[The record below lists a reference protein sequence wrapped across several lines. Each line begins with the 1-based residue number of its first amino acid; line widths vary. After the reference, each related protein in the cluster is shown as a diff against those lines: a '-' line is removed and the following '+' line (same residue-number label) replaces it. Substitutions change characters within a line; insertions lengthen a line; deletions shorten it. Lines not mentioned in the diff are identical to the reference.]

1 MMKNEDFQ
9 QWFSQ
14 AVDLTIYQKKQVYK
28 ELSDIAHQELTEAQ
42 LGEVKY
48 CPHCASSEFT
58 HWGQSNDLPRYRCK
72 ACLKTFNVL
81 TGTPL
86 ARLRHK
92 PLWLHYSEMML
103 ESYTIRKAAR
113 ELGIDKNTSFLW
125 RHRFLMSPTIH
136 KPKHLSG
143 IVEADE
149 TFFLES
155 HKGERGLSRKPRKRG
170 GKATKRGTSDEQVPV
185 LIVRDR
191 SGLTSEAIL
200 PGVTADALTKV
211 LTPLLDSDAILCS
224 DGHRSYQAFSR
235 KSGISHRP
243 VNLSAGH
250 RVIDKAFHVQNVN
263 AYDSRLK
270 SWMSRF
276 HGVATKY
283 LDHYLGWQRW
293 LDSHTKVRDP
303 QKFLIEIAGAK
314 GVYQQLIQ
322 T

>member
-1 MMKNEDFQ
+1 MQNENFQ
-9 QWFSQ
+9 QWLSQ
-14 AVDLTIYQKKQVYK
+14 ATELTIYQKKQAFN
-28 ELSDIAHQELTEAQ
+28 ELSDETHQALTEEQ
-42 LGEVKY
+42 LGEVSY
-48 CPHCASSEFT
+48 CPHCASSKFT
-58 HWGQSNDLPRYRCK
+58 HWGQSHNLPRYRCK

-92 PLWLHYSEMML
+92 SLWLPYSEMML
-103 ESYTIRKAAR
+103 ESSTIRKAAS
-113 ELGIDKNTSFLW
+113 ELGIDKNTVFRW
-125 RHRFLMSPTIH
+125 RHRFLISPTLH
-136 KPKHLSG
+136 KPEHLTG

-155 HKGERGLSRKPRKRG
+155 HKGEQGLTRPPRKRG
-170 GKATKRGTSDEQVPV
+170 GKATKRGTSSEQVPV

-191 SGLTSEAIL
+191 SGVTSEEIL
-200 PGVTADALTKV
+200 PRVTSSALADV
-211 LTPLLDSDAILCS
+211 LIPLLDADAILCS
-224 DGHRSYQAFSR
+224 DGHRSYQAFAR
-235 KSGISHRP
+235 ESGISHRP
-243 VNLSAGH
+243 INLSAGN

-270 SWMSRF
+270 GWITRF

-293 LDSHTKVRDP
+293 LDSHTKSLNP
-303 QKFLIEIAGAK
+303 QKFLREAVRANYD
-314 GVYQQLIQ
+314 YQQLML

>member
-1 MMKNEDFQ
+1 MKNEDFQ

-14 AVDLTIYQKKQVYK
+14 TVDLTIYQKKQVFT
-28 ELSDIAHQELTEAQ
+28 ELSDSAHPVLTEEQ
-42 LGEVKY
+42 LGEVKH
-48 CPHCASSEFT
+48 CPHRASTEFT

-72 ACLKTFNVL
+72 ICLKTFNVL

-92 PLWLHYSEMML
+92 SLWLHYSEMML
-103 ESYTIRKAAR
+103 ESVTIRKAAS

-125 RHRFLMSPTIH
+125 RHKFLLSPTIH

-155 HKGERGLSRKPRKRG
+155 HKGEKGLSREPRKRG
-170 GKATKRGTSDEQVPV
+170 GKAAKPGTSSEQVPV

-191 SGLTSEAIL
+191 SGVTSEAVL
-200 PGVTADALTKV
+200 PRVTSDALAEV
-211 LTPLLDSDAILCS
+211 LTPILDSDAILCS
-224 DGHRSYQAFSR
+224 DGHRSYQTYSR
-235 KSGISHRP
+235 ESGISHRP
-243 VNLSAGH
+243 VNISAGH

-270 SWMSRF
+270 LWMLRF

-283 LDHYLGWQRW
+283 LDHYLGWRRW
-293 LDSHTKVRDP
+293 LDSHTKTMDP
-303 QKFLIEIAGAK
+303 QQFLTEVAGAN
-314 GVYQQLIQ
+314 GIYQQLMQ

>member
-1 MMKNEDFQ
+1 MKNENFQ
-9 QWFSQ
+9 QWLSQ
-14 AVDLTIYQKKQVYK
+14 TTDLTIHQKKQAFN
-28 ELSDIAHQELTEAQ
+28 ELSEKTHQALTEEQ
-42 LGEVKY
+42 LGDVKC
-48 CPHCASSEFT
+48 CPHCASSQFT

-86 ARLRHK
+86 ARLRYK
-92 PLWLHYSEMML
+92 SLWLPYSGMML
-103 ESYTIRKAAR
+103 ESSTIRKAAS
-113 ELGIDKNTSFLW
+113 ELGIDKNTSFRW
-125 RHRFLMSPTIH
+125 RHRFLVTPTLH
-136 KPKHLSG
+136 KPEHLTG

-155 HKGERGLSRKPRKRG
+155 HKGEKELTRPPRKRG
-170 GKATKRGTSDEQVPV
+170 GKATKRGTSSEQVPV

-191 SGLTSEAIL
+191 SGMTTEAIL
-200 PGVTADALTKV
+200 PRVTASALAEV
-211 LTPLLDSDAILCS
+211 LIPLLDSDAILCS

-235 KSGISHRP
+235 ESGISHRP
-243 VNLSAGH
+243 VNLSAGN

-270 SWMSRF
+270 GWITRF

-293 LDSHTKVRDP
+293 LDSHAKALDP
-303 QKFLIEIAGAK
+303 EQFLREVVGANYD
-314 GVYQQLIQ
+314 YQQLMQ